1 MKKHG
6 RQPRRAAV
14 VCIPCGADGQGDGR
28 GRPLRFAPARND
40 KELSGN
46 MNWEVILW
54 TCITVAVLIGF
65 GTLVISIISARNMRK
80 SRDRMAQLQGEI
92 KVGARVLFGGGIYGT
107 ITGIQ
112 DDVIRVEVSKGVVL
126 EISRYSIQ
134 TVA

>member
-1 MKKHG
+1 
-6 RQPRRAAV
+6 
-14 VCIPCGADGQGDGR
+14 
-28 GRPLRFAPARND
+28 
-40 KELSGN
+40 

-54 TCITVAVLIGF
+54 TCITVAVLIGL

-112 DDVIRVEVSKGVVL
+112 DDIIRVEVSKGVVL